1 MTDKE
6 LDKYLKAVLT
16 AKISEEDIKVDYS
29 RESKDNNILHKKN
42 WWNMKTINYR
52 WVTGVVLAVIIVSV
66 SVLNIP
72 KYIDNKQEK
81 NIVQTNTTSSFSVTA
96 YATELNDEYY
106 TFIDGDFGS
115 GWSVNKW
122 TPWSYFMFS
131 PDIQVEGEGI
141 DHITYQVENGLFQI
155 IGKKDSMSLKNIKI
169 AEEEYSKLFYQY
181 GASLEL
187 KYGYTDELFDAKGGV
202 SKDVDIIF
210 ATEYTVDYTEQ
221 KQKNL
226 QINLCGK
233 NIMPDSYL
241 LHPDSLNETQ
251 KTFDRFNQLLE
262 NIRVKCIVYYS
273 DGRTQIETIQ
283 MGGVIKEFTDING
296 ETYTYAGVG
305 FKVMK

>member
-1 MTDKE
+1 
-6 LDKYLKAVLT
+6 
-16 AKISEEDIKVDYS
+16 
-29 RESKDNNILHKKN
+29 
-42 WWNMKTINYR
+42 
-52 WVTGVVLAVIIVSV
+52 
-66 SVLNIP
+66 
-72 KYIDNKQEK
+72 
-81 NIVQTNTTSSFSVTA
+81 
-96 YATELNDEYY
+96 
-106 TFIDGDFGS
+106 
-115 GWSVNKW
+115 
-122 TPWSYFMFS
+122 
-131 PDIQVEGEGI
+131 
-141 DHITYQVENGLFQI
+141 
-155 IGKKDSMSLKNIKI
+155 MSLKNIKI